1 MQLLLPQFSG
11 GGKAIVKRWTILA
24 LGAAAIAAV
33 VPMAAH
39 AAGDAARGKA
49 VFLQCRACHSLNEGQ
64 NGVGPSLH
72 GLIGRKAGT
81 APDFAYSPFMKR
93 SGITWTAAALKEY
106 LPDPQAKVPGTKM
119 TFLGIKDP
127 QQLDDLIAYLLEAA
141 K

>member
-1 MQLLLPQFSG
+1 MP
-11 GGKAIVKRWTILA
+11 I
-24 LGAAAIAAV
+24 
-33 VPMAAH
+33 AAH

-49 VFLQCRACHSLNEGQ
+49 VFLQCRACHSLNAGQ

-93 SGITWTAAALKEY
+93 SGITWTPDELRSY

-119 TFLGIKDP
+119 TFVGIKDA
-127 QQLDDLIAYLLEAA
+127 QQVEDLLAYLMEAT

>member
-1 MQLLLPQFSG
+1 MKLATG
-11 GGKAIVKRWTILA
+11 IAVGAVLA
-24 LGAAAIAAV
+24 LGMPI
-33 VPMAAH
+33 AAH

-49 VFLQCRACHSLNEGQ
+49 VFLQCRACHSLNAGQ

-93 SGITWTAAALKEY
+93 SGITWTPDELRSY

-119 TFLGIKDP
+119 TFVGIKDP
-127 QQLDDLIAYLLEAA
+127 QQIEDLLAYLMEAT